1 MIKRFGY
8 VFGII
13 TTGLLAICGFFISI
27 FVGLEIMFRLG
38 DSYISDVPTTTL
50 LLNTKILYLFGFII
64 ITAGSGA
71 LVDTLIRGFS
81 VYLVEENTKGKG
93 EYKDE

>member
-13 TTGLLAICGFFISI
+13 TTGFLAIWGFFLSMS
-27 FVGLEIMFRLG
+27 VGLEIMFRLD
-38 DSYISDVPTTTL
+38 DSYISDIPTTTL
-50 LLNTKILYLFGFII
+50 LLNTKILYLVGFII

-81 VYLVEENTKGKG
+81 IYLAEEDTEGKG
-93 EYKDE
+93 E

>member
-13 TTGLLAICGFFISI
+13 TAGLLAISGFFLSI
-27 FVGLEIMFRLG
+27 FLGLEIMFRLG

-50 LLNTKILYLFGFII
+50 LLNTKILYLVGFII

-71 LVDTLIRGFS
+71 LTDLLIKGFS
-81 VYLVEENTKGKG
+81 TYVVEEDKK
-93 EYKDE
+93 EEDEDE